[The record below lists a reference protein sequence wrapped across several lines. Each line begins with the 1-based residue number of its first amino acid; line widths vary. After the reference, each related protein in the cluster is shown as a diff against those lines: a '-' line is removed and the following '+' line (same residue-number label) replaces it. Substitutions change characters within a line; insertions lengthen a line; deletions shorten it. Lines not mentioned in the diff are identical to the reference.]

1 MQDYTLN
8 KKIPLLPEQNDC
20 VDFMLKHA
28 QCINAA
34 QTGLGKTYSSCT
46 AVAWM
51 LLKYKDLHAF
61 LIVPKKAVKAFKK
74 ELSTKLKLKFNI
86 MTNDEYV
93 KIPGCRITLMTHTAL
108 EKYSSEILK
117 LKMNGAK
124 LLCLMDECHNGTQDH
139 DSKFYKTIA
148 SLRKCFTIFWGLTA
162 TPLKNDIEGFY
173 WMSHIVHPGFFGSWN
188 TFKNSFLRTE
198 MVDNSYWI
206 SKGGRKVKKTQ
217 FDEIIIGY
225 KNLDFLTKKINE
237 FIIFKQREYKLNF
250 IYDKVLISNVEKD
263 NYMKAGLGLM
273 RKSAKKNWAVR
284 LHDLQKV
291 VDNIEEN
298 HRTVELVNKERLF
311 LKVLKECTERN
322 EVCLVYCDY
331 NEVVSRLEY
340 LIDLYKSSLGISDV
354 YKVTGDISQSK
365 REKVE
370 DLLGSG
376 KVVLI
381 TSAGT
386 ESINLQ
392 KANTLIFYDSPFSIA
407 TFIQAVGRV
416 TRVDSKFDHQNVHII
431 EAFGTIDTY
440 KRCLIE
446 LNGAMIESLF
456 GKIATLPLDIAIRD
470 RDIQQELRD
479 GLLWAFKKKRL
490 LTEND
495 LQIIL
500 SGKKLK

>member
-1 MQDYTLN
+1 
-8 KKIPLLPEQNDC
+8 
-20 VDFMLKHA
+20 
-28 QCINAA
+28 
-34 QTGLGKTYSSCT
+34 
-46 AVAWM
+46 
-51 LLKYKDLHAF
+51 
-61 LIVPKKAVKAFKK
+61 
-74 ELSTKLKLKFNI
+74 
-86 MTNDEYV
+86 
-93 KIPGCRITLMTHTAL
+93 
-108 EKYSSEILK
+108 
-117 LKMNGAK
+117 
-124 LLCLMDECHNGTQDH
+124 
-139 DSKFYKTIA
+139 
-148 SLRKCFTIFWGLTA
+148 
-162 TPLKNDIEGFY
+162 
-173 WMSHIVHPGFFGSWN
+173 
-188 TFKNSFLRTE
+188 
-198 MVDNSYWI
+198 
-206 SKGGRKVKKTQ
+206 
-217 FDEIIIGY
+217 
-225 KNLDFLTKKINE
+225 
-237 FIIFKQREYKLNF
+237 
-250 IYDKVLISNVEKD
+250 
-263 NYMKAGLGLM
+263 MKAGLGLM

-340 LIDLYKSSLGISDV
+340 LINLYKSSLGISDV
-354 YKVTGDISQSK
+354 YKVTGNISQSK

-370 DLLGSG
+370 DLLGPG

-479 GLLWAFKKKRL
+479 GLLWAFKKKKL

>member
-1 MQDYTLN
+1 MQDYSLN
-8 KKIPLLPEQNDC
+8 KKIPLLPEHYAC

-51 LLKYKDLHAF
+51 LLKYSDLHAF
-61 LIVPKKAVKAFKK
+61 ILVPKKAVKSFKK
-74 ELSTKLKLKFNI
+74 ELNTKLKLKYNI
-86 MTNDEYV
+86 MTNDEYI
-93 KIPGCRITLMTHTAL
+93 KISNCRITLMTHTAL
-108 EKYSSEILK
+108 EKYSSEIIK
-117 LKMNGAK
+117 LKMSGVK
-124 LLCLMDECHNGTQDH
+124 LLCLMDECHNGTQDQG
-139 DSKFYKTIA
+139 SKFYKILS
-148 SLRKCFTIFWGLTA
+148 SLRKMFTVFWGLTA

-173 WMSHIVHPGFFGSWN
+173 WMSHIINPNLFGSWN
-188 TFKNSFLRTE
+188 QFKTSFLRTE
-198 MVDNSYWI
+198 MVDNSYWV
-206 SKGGRKVKKTQ
+206 SKGGKKVKKVQ
-217 FDEIIIGY
+217 FDEIIVGY
-225 KNLDFLTKKINE
+225 KNMDFLMSKIND

-250 IYDKVLISNVEKD
+250 IYDKVLISDIEKS
-263 NYMKAGLGLM
+263 NYMKAGSGLM
-273 RKSAKKNWAVR
+273 RKTAKKNWAVR

-298 HRTVELVNKERLF
+298 HKTDELVNKERLL
-311 LKVLKECTERN
+311 LKVLRDCNRN
-322 EVCLVYCDY
+322 GEVCLIYCDY
-331 NEVVSRLEY
+331 NEVISRLEK
-340 LIDLYKSSLGISDV
+340 LILLYKKDLGISDV
-354 YKVTGDISQSK
+354 YKVTGNVNQSK
-365 REKVE
+365 REQVE
-370 DLLGSG
+370 DLLGPG
-376 KVVLI
+376 KVVLL

-416 TRVDSKFDHQNVHII
+416 TRVDSKFDCQNVHII

-456 GKIATLPLDIAIRD
+456 GKIATLPLDIAFRD
-470 RDIQQELRD
+470 RNIQQELRD

-490 LTEND
+490 LSESD
-495 LQIIL
+495 LQVIL
-500 SGKKLK
+500 NGGKLK